1 MSLSNKL
8 IPNTPYM
15 PIEQFDPKRILS
27 IMQNEAD
34 LDKDMNSSDLNAL
47 LGELPSNM
55 TDEGR

>member
-1 MSLSNKL
+1 
-8 IPNTPYM
+8 M